1 MLLIYDANYT
11 EVDSRNERIEGVFGM
26 KEEKG
31 SLLALL
37 PLVIFVLLFIGNGII
52 TKDFSNMPL
61 NVAVMIASAIALM
74 MNRKERLVD
83 KVEVFTKGG
92 GHPNIILM
100 AIIFIMAGA
109 FSEVAKGMGAVESTV
124 NLGMS
129 FIPAN
134 LLMVGLFVI
143 GCFISISMGTSTGT
157 VVALAPIGIGIAG
170 QTDIPLTLSMATVVG
185 GAMFGD
191 NLSMI
196 SDTTIAAV
204 RTQHTKMKDKFK
216 VNFFIVLPGAIL
228 TAIILGIITMDTQS
242 NVVGEYPF
250 DLVKVIPYIG
260 VLIAALAGIHVLIV
274 LLGGTIFAGVIGLID
289 GSYNL
294 TGLLQSVSEGILGM
308 QNLAIIAILIGGM
321 VEIIKYNGGIDYL
334 LNFVTKR
341 IKTKKGA
348 EVGIASLVSMADV
361 ATSNNTISIII
372 TGPLAKNIA
381 EEYNIDPRKSASLL
395 DIFASCFQ
403 GVIPYG
409 GQLLAASGLAAIS
422 PVSIIPYSFYP
433 VLLGVCGIVAILIG
447 YPKFRQAGEAV
458 KVSKSV

>member
-1 MLLIYDANYT
+1 M
-11 EVDSRNERIEGVFGM
+11 M
-26 KEEKG
+26 KNEKG

-37 PLVIFVLLFIGNGII
+37 PLIIFVSLFIGTGII
-52 TKDFSNMPL
+52 SKDFSNMPL
-61 NVAVMIASAIALM
+61 NVAVIIASTIALM
-74 MNRKERLVD
+74 MNRKETLLD
-83 KVEVFTKGG
+83 KVEIFTKGG

-100 AIIFIMAGA
+100 AIIFILAGA

-129 FIPAN
+129 FIPEN

-170 QTDIPLTLSMATVVG
+170 QTDISLALSMATVVG

-204 RTQHTKMKDKFK
+204 RTQNTKMLDKFK

-228 TAIILGIITMDTQS
+228 TAVILGIITMDNQS

-250 DLVKVIPYIG
+250 DLVKVIPYIA
-260 VLIAALAGIHVLIV
+260 VLIAALAGAHVLIV
-274 LLGGTIFAGVIGLID
+274 LLGGTIFAGIIGIVD
-289 GSYNL
+289 GSYSF
-294 TGLLQSVSEGILGM
+294 TGFLQTASEGIMGM
-308 QNLAIIAILIGGM
+308 QNLAIIAIMIGGM
-321 VEIIKYNGGIDYL
+321 VEIIKHNGGIDYL
-334 LNFVTKR
+334 LNFVTSR

-348 EVGIASLVSMADV
+348 EVGIASLVSVTDV

-381 EEYNIDPRKSASLL
+381 DEYNIDPRKSASIL

-433 VLLGVCGIVAILIG
+433 VLLGICGLVAIAIG
-447 YPKFRQAGEAV
+447 YPKFRQV
-458 KVSKSV
+458 KGATTASKSS